1 MALPLDRSAPS
12 AAGASVRS
20 RSRLERPLR
29 IAEVA
34 PLFVAVPPSAYGGT
48 ELIVHL
54 VTEELVRRGHDV
66 TLFASG
72 DSFTRGRL
80 QPGSP
85 AALWSERGRAIPAHE
100 AEALRRDHHAAAYAD
115 RAEFDIVHEHGATDG
130 LRAAVDASAERVLFT
145 HHRELTD
152 ELADLLRGYRGRHH
166 AVSAASARTFPA
178 DGQVDPA
185 LHGIDVSSYPYGER
199 SEGYLLFLGRFAAVK
214 GAGTA
219 VQIARRS
226 GRRLLLAG
234 RINPQDRAAFAQDVA
249 PFLDDRIRYVGEA
262 GGVRKRF
269 LLAGADA
276 LIFPITWNEP
286 FGLVM
291 IEALSCGTPVVAT
304 QRASTPEVIAPG
316 ETGFLAGPGDGGE
329 ADVDA
334 LLGAL
339 PHLPLISRRRCRE
352 VAERRFTVERM
363 VDDYEAR
370 FAEILGLPLRPA
382 SERPVVNR
390 DLVGEARARQ

>member
-1 MALPLDRSAPS
+1 MPLPEDRHALPGDGGNHSGR
-12 AAGASVRS
+12 
-20 RSRLERPLR
+20 RLEEPLR
-29 IAEVA
+29 IAQVA
-34 PLFVAVPPSAYGGT
+34 PLFEAVPPSAYGGT

-80 QPGSP
+80 RAGSP
-85 AALWSERGRAIPAHE
+85 AALWSERGRAIAEEE
-100 AEALRRDHHAAAYAD
+100 AEALRRDHHAAPYANPGD
-115 RAEFDIVHEHGATDG
+115 FDLVHEHGGTDG
-130 LRAAVDASAERVLFT
+130 LSAAVDASGERVLFT

-152 ELADLLRGYRGRHH
+152 ELARLLERYRGRHH
-166 AVSAASARTFPA
+166 AVSAASAATFPA
-178 DGQVDPA
+178 PGQVEPV

-199 SEGYLLFLGRFAAVK
+199 SEGYLLFLGRFAPIK

-219 VQIARRS
+219 VQVARRS

-234 RINPQDRAAFAQDVA
+234 RIHPQDRAAFESDVA
-249 PFLDDRIRYVGEA
+249 PFLDERIRYVGEA

-291 IEALSCGTPVVAT
+291 IEALSCGTPVIAT
-304 QRASTPEVIAPG
+304 ARASTPEVIDPG
-316 ETGFLAGPGDGGE
+316 ETGFLAGPGDGSE
-329 ADVDA
+329 ADVEA

-352 VAERRFTVERM
+352 VAEHRFTVERM

-382 SERPVVNR
+382 SEGSVVDR
-390 DLVGEARARQ
+390 DLVREAGALQ